1 MLCALVWR
9 LRPGL
14 RFPSSQVRLPALRLM
29 TTEVCLRFV
38 SLSAFQF
45 GIFLFVYISSGENS
59 SDTVS
64 GWAEALHGLYVD
76 IGGNSSVIV
85 SVVIFPTSCLF
96 LVYAKV
102 GYDTP

>member
-1 MLCALVWR
+1 VTA
-9 LRPGL
+9 
-14 RFPSSQVRLPALRLM
+14 
-29 TTEVCLRFV
+29 EVCLRFV

-45 GIFLFVYISSGENS
+45 GIFLFVYISSGESS
-59 SDTVS
+59 SDTLS

-85 SVVIFPTSCLF
+85 SVVIFLTSCLF

-102 GYDTP
+102 VYDTT